1 MKIFTEYEVKKL
13 LETQRGNCYVA
24 VLMASRDKDIAIKAS
39 QAPLPGGDR
48 FDEYY
53 GFDDEIL
60 SKETLLEVATNLV
73 PKKMGIMEFIPEQ
86 YDANA
91 LKRNTLMSIISSEE
105 FNKYFKRR

>member
-13 LETQRGNCYVA
+13 LEMQRGNCYVA

-39 QAPLPGGDR
+39 QAPLPGGDK

-53 GFDDEIL
+53 GFDNEIL
-60 SKETLLEVATNLV
+60 SKETLLEVATNLI
-73 PKKMGIMEFIPEQ
+73 PKKMGIMSHIPEQ
-86 YDANA
+86 FDANA
-91 LKRNTLMSIISSEE
+91 LKRNTLMSIMSSEG